1 MRAVNVKW
9 MTSEA
14 DLRGLEAGW
23 RALESRVPGLL
34 PFQTYDWNVCW
45 WRHFARNTVWI
56 KDHLLI
62 AAVYD
67 QEMLVAVMPLMN
79 TQIGHSDFHIYRN
92 IRPFGAD
99 PNLTELRVPLVDPA
113 YTEALALV
121 WDQLAE
127 HETFGLTEFQMVLPD
142 ALSAA
147 TLEHTPHL
155 HLLSQRAIPNF
166 IVELGDDWEQF
177 RSGLKR
183 NIKESLRR
191 CYNSLKR
198 DELSH
203 RLEVLRGEQIMAVL
217 PRFYSLHGMRASAE
231 DTIAHPDY
239 FCIERHRRLIEDMI
253 ASGSA
258 QRCCML
264 VLYVGEQAVAM
275 RLAFAM
281 PDELYLYYSGYDLDY
296 GRYSVMTT
304 LVAETMKW
312 AIEQGCRRVNLSIGE
327 DVSKTRWGPL
337 EVRYQEVQCVGNAGW
352 RIALVRGMNAIRSV
366 RRKIRAKGLQNNEIL
381 PVA

>member
-1 MRAVNVKW
+1 MRAVTVRW
-9 MTSEA
+9 ITSEA
-14 DLRGLEAGW
+14 DLHGLEAGW
-23 RALESRVPGLL
+23 RALELRVPGLL

-56 KDHLLI
+56 KDNLLI
-62 AAVYD
+62 AAVFD
-67 QEMLVAVMPLMN
+67 QETLVAVMPLVN
-79 TQIGHSDFHIYRN
+79 TQLGNSHYHLYRD

-99 PNLTELRVPLVDPA
+99 PNITELRVPLVAPG
-113 YTEALALV
+113 YTGALAII

-127 HETFGLTEFQMVLPD
+127 RETFGLAEFQMVLPGEQ
-142 ALSAA
+142 AVS
-147 TLEHTPHL
+147 TLAHTPHL
-155 HLLSQRAIPNF
+155 HVLSQRIIPNF
-166 IVELGDDWEQF
+166 IVELGEDWEQF

-203 RLEVLRGEQIMAVL
+203 RLEVLRGDQIPAVL
-217 PRFYSLHGMRASAE
+217 PQFYALHGMRASAE

-239 FCIERHRRLIEDMI
+239 FCVESHRKLIEDFMV
-253 ASGSA
+253 SGSA

-264 VLYVGEQAVAM
+264 VLYVGEQPVAM

-281 PDELYLYYSGYDLDY
+281 PDALYLYYSGYDLAY

-312 AIEQGCRRVNLSIGE
+312 AIQQGYRRVNLSVGE

-337 EVRYQEVQCVGNAGW
+337 EVRYHEVQCVRNAGW
-352 RIALVRGMNAIRSV
+352 RIAVARSMNALRTA
-366 RRKIRAKGLQNNEIL
+366 RRKLRAKGMQNNEIL